1 MTKSILLLILPALLA
16 ACQASETPADG
27 AAALND
33 SAAVDTG
40 VDERAIRGQ
49 IDQWGQL
56 VKA

>member
-1 MTKSILLLILPALLA
+1 MTKSILLLILPALLT

-27 AAALND
+27 AALND